1 MIRHVTLP
9 AFDARDPLLRL
20 ELPLPPGRARLPWH
34 PAAGR
39 SISCVRLDA
48 PGCDGYPGSRMPS
61 AHAKRSETEAMI
73 HDQERV
79 DALRAAAK
87 VGIDALNALQA
98 KTTDSGFHE
107 LLVLPRN
114 QFSDIESDF
123 LSQSQ
128 LENQDR
134 PPVAEAS
141 WLDDAERFLDTPR
154 GELRRLQELFNTH
167 GPGIKVMI
175 V

>member
-1 MIRHVTLP
+1 
-9 AFDARDPLLRL
+9 
-20 ELPLPPGRARLPWH
+20 
-34 PAAGR
+34 
-39 SISCVRLDA
+39 
-48 PGCDGYPGSRMPS
+48 
-61 AHAKRSETEAMI
+61 MI
-73 HDQERV
+73 HDKDRV
-79 DALRAAAK
+79 EALRAAAK
-87 VGIDALNALQA
+87 VGIDALNELQA

-114 QFSDIESDF
+114 RFGDIESDF
-123 LSQSQ
+123 LSQ

-134 PPVAEAS
+134 TPVAEAS

-154 GELRRLQELFNTH
+154 GELRRLQELFNTR

>member
-1 MIRHVTLP
+1 
-9 AFDARDPLLRL
+9 
-20 ELPLPPGRARLPWH
+20 
-34 PAAGR
+34 
-39 SISCVRLDA
+39 
-48 PGCDGYPGSRMPS
+48 
-61 AHAKRSETEAMI
+61 MI
-73 HDQERV
+73 HDKERV
-79 DALRAAAK
+79 EALRAAAK

-98 KTTDSGFHE
+98 KTTDSASTSCLFYPGISSAT
-107 LLVLPRN
+107 LSP
-114 QFSDIESDF
+114 DF

-141 WLDDAERFLDTPR
+141 WLDDAEHFLDTPR

>member
-1 MIRHVTLP
+1 
-9 AFDARDPLLRL
+9 
-20 ELPLPPGRARLPWH
+20 
-34 PAAGR
+34 
-39 SISCVRLDA
+39 
-48 PGCDGYPGSRMPS
+48 
-61 AHAKRSETEAMI
+61 MI
-73 HDQERV
+73 HDKERV
-79 DALRAAAK
+79 EALRAAAK

-134 PPVAEAS
+134 PPGAEAS